1 MKPKNL
7 KHKFKAKPT
16 EYNGKRYDSKLEAR
30 YAAKLDLA
38 KQAGDLLMVLR
49 QVPFELPGGVKY
61 RCDFMEFWSDGEVK
75 IVDCKGYMTPQ
86 SAAKIKMV
94 EDLYPISV
102 TIVQQA

>member
-1 MKPKNL
+1 ML

-30 YAAKLDLA
+30 YAAKLDMA

-61 RCDFMEFWSDGEVK
+61 RCDFMEFWADGEVK
-75 IVDCKGYMTPQ
+75 IVDVKGYMTPQ
-86 SAAKIKMV
+86 SASKIKMV
-94 EDLYPISV
+94 EDLYPV
-102 TIVQQA
+102 TVNIVKQA